1 MRYYFAPMEGLT
13 DSIYRQL
20 HHTYFPG
27 IHRYY
32 TPFLSPTVH
41 RSLTPKEQRELPI
54 ADTLAYDVVPQILTK
69 NAGDFLWMAN
79 QCADRGYREINLN
92 LGCPSGTVTAK
103 GKGSGMLTNPDNLDR
118 FLDAIFSQAPVPIS
132 IKTRLGFNSREEFP
146 ALLDIFNRY
155 PVAEL
160 TVHPRVRNAFYKGD
174 VDMESFALAACNSV
188 NSLCYNGNL
197 YTMEQI
203 QKLAVKFQ
211 RIDRVMIGRGLIGD
225 PGMVTPGGTTSESLE
240 AFCRDLLEAYTEAFG
255 SARNAMFRMKEN
267 WRYLSCRFEGSDK
280 LYKQLRKTTDLDQY
294 KAITAEIFR
303 TLPLKS
309 ALTPDW

>member
-79 QCADRGYREINLN
+79 QCADRGYREVNLN

-103 GKGSGMLTNPDNLDR
+103 GKGSGMLTDPDNLDR
-118 FLDAIFSQAPVPIS
+118 FLDAIFSQAPVPVS
-132 IKTRLGFNSREEFP
+132 IKTRLGLNSREEFP
-146 ALLDIFNRY
+146 ALLNIFNRY

-188 NSLCYNGNL
+188 NPLCYNGNL

-203 QKLAVKFQ
+203 RELAVKFQ
-211 RIDRVMIGRGLIGD
+211 QIDRVMIGRGLIGD
-225 PGMVTPGGTTSESLE
+225 PGMVTPGGTTSEALE